1 MGRGWRLLWCLLCV
15 AQGAAQTTIRARP
28 VLHEDA
34 LAYRGVYVVDV
45 QRRGGD
51 TRGVLIVRDA
61 LGVQS
66 TYELDLAANARK
78 RLYLNI
84 AIQRP
89 RGNSHRV
96 GAPRIEWQSMDGERT
111 PIDTPSPAPIH
122 LPIVVVG
129 DLIGGLE
136 TLNRQS
142 VEVSSILA
150 PRDKNSRVPLKVY
163 YWRASDLPD
172 DWRALLELP
181 FLVLT
186 EGAETLT
193 DAQLRAL
200 YTWLNA
206 GGTLLIDTGAFINW
220 RATPFAELIAPT
232 QFATPYQPAHRT
244 QDAPKLLYRR
254 VGRGILYL
262 YEGNL
267 RMARADNRHE
277 PILLRI
283 AQGVVLPSEQLQR
296 EFQAWVEAARPP
308 TRYARVWA
316 GIAVLC
322 AYAAAVWLLSAWL
335 RRRRRL
341 ASVFKPL
348 AGLTLIASVAIA
360 LLAPR
365 LPQRNPVVMH
375 TVYQNDTTPTLEFS
389 VLSATLGAGRYRL
402 TLPDDALLLEA
413 RTQPSASLSV
423 RYSTAPP
430 EAQLRCHAHTTV
442 MLCFARPVASEPRLT
457 VQRTDDRLIIRNI
470 GREALLSVNLQLQHS
485 PLTPSSTL
493 WERERLLPNQTA
505 TIQLPPVMRRA
516 LLWLRATLPRREPAV
531 ALSGEPVQEVSYL
544 FVEVP

>member
-1 MGRGWRLLWCLLCV
+1 
-15 AQGAAQTTIRARP
+15 

-45 QRRGGD
+45 QRRGSD

-61 LGVQS
+61 LGMQS

-78 RLYLNI
+78 QFYLNV

-89 RGNSHRV
+89 LGSPRGSV
-96 GAPRIEWQSMDGERT
+96 VPRIEWQSADGERA
-111 PIDTPSPAPIH
+111 PVDAPSPAPTH

-136 TLNRQS
+136 TLNKHS
-142 VEVSSILA
+142 VEVLSILA
-150 PRDKNSRVPLKVY
+150 PRNKNSRMPLKVY
-163 YWRASDLPD
+163 YWRGSDLPD

-181 FLVLT
+181 ILVLT
-186 EGAETLT
+186 EGTETLT

-200 YTWLNA
+200 HTWLNA
-206 GGTLLIDTGAFINW
+206 GGTLLIDTGAFINL

-232 QFATPYQPAHRT
+232 QFATPYQPAYRT
-244 QDAPKLLYRR
+244 QGAPKLLYRR

-267 RMARADNRHE
+267 SAARADNHHE
-277 PILLRI
+277 PILVRI
-283 AQGVVLPSEQLQR
+283 AQGVILPSEQLQR
-296 EFQAWVEAARPP
+296 EFQAWVEEARPP
-308 TRYARVWA
+308 TRYARVGA
-316 GIAVLC
+316 GLAVLC
-322 AYAAAVWLLSAWL
+322 AYAATVWLLSAWL

-348 AGLTLIASVAIA
+348 AGLTLIACVAIA

-365 LPQRNPVVMH
+365 LPQRDPVVMH
-375 TVYQNDTTPTLEFS
+375 TVYQSDAMPTLEFS
-389 VLSATLGAGRYRL
+389 VLSATLGAGEHRF

-413 RTQPSASLSV
+413 RTQPHASLSV

-430 EAQLRCHAHTTV
+430 EARLHCHARTTV
-442 MLCFARPVASEPRLT
+442 MLCFARPVTSDPRLT
-457 VQRTDDRLIIRNI
+457 MQRAGDRLIIRNI
-470 GREALLSVNLQLQHS
+470 GREALLSVNLQFQDR
-485 PLTPSSTL
+485 PLTPSATL
-493 WERERLLPNQTA
+493 WEQERLSPNQTA
-505 TIQLPPVMRRA
+505 TIQLPPMVRDAR
-516 LLWLRATLPRREPAV
+516 LWLRANLPPREPVV